1 MLRIAQ
7 EVYVLENLTALFYP
21 TRLAFSRKL
30 AKTVLSFD
38 RKSSLNHVMEQISEL
53 KIEARFGPYFF

>member
-1 MLRIAQ
+1 MLRIAK
-7 EVYVLENLTALFYP
+7 EGYVLENLAAMFYP

-30 AKTVLSFD
+30 VKTVLSFD